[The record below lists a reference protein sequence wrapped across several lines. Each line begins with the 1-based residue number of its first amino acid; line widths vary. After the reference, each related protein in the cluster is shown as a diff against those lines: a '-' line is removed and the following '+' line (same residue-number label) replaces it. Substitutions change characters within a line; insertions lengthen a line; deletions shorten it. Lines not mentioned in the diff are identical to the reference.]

1 MIKYNKKAV
10 LLSFIVPIYWTISMI
25 GYTRPSK
32 NIECEVRN
40 YV

>member
-1 MIKYNKKAV
+1 MIKYSKVAMF
-10 LLSFIVPIYWTISMI
+10 LPLIVPIYWTNSMI